1 MTLTNFRKIE
11 VLVATDGLKK
21 LECNV
26 TKSKDKYLKEGWVVQ
41 KILHKKSTQTLCIKA
56 SR

>member
-11 VLVATDGLKK
+11 VLVAADGLKK
-21 LECNV
+21 LEYNV

-41 KILHKKSTQTLCIKA
+41 KILHKKINA
-56 SR
+56 NIMY